1 MTTRIERGDYLRLT
15 DDQRE
20 LFDEWIE
27 RVVGEPI
34 VDARILW
41 AELGEGELVC
51 EQLVPNG
58 DGVPQRNPAAPGQV
72 LTRTTRYAAPV
83 PPPVWPPRP

>member
-1 MTTRIERGDYLRLT
+1 VTTRIERADYRRLD

-20 LFDEWIE
+20 LFDEWIAG
-27 RVVGEPI
+27 VVGEPI
-34 VDARILW
+34 GDARILW

-51 EQLVPNG
+51 EQIVPDD
-58 DGVPQRNPAAPGQV
+58 DGLAQRDPAAPDQI

-83 PPPVWPPRP
+83 PPPAWPPRS